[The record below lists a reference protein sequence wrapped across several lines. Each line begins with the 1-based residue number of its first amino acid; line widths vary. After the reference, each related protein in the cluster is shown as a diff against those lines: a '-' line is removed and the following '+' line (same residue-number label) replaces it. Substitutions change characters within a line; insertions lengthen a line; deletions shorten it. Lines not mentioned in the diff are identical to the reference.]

1 MQARSFLHQWNIK
14 KNIALIYGLNLKV
27 GKEKGNKEVV
37 EVHSS
42 NNNKQIL
49 QNTSPK
55 NICFHNFS
63 FFILF
68 YIFLLLLAFSSFS
81 FYGKQR
87 HKFGTQINQSSEEKE
102 Q

>member
-1 MQARSFLHQWNIK
+1 ME
-14 KNIALIYGLNLKV
+14 V
-27 GKEKGNKEVV
+27 GKEKGSKEVA
-37 EVHSS
+37 EVHNS

-63 FFILF
+63 FFTLF
-68 YIFLLLLAFSSFS
+68 LHGPFVVGFSSFS